1 MMNIFSIFSK
11 KLFIFTAVLLLIT
24 NYGLS
29 QPNIPVPNRNIIL
42 HAETKDFPKISLLDK
57 NKNIEYFINFN
68 NKITV
73 INFWATWCAPCKKEM
88 PSLNKLVEI
97 VGKNNIQVI
106 GVNVEGVTY
115 DKAKAFLDDL
125 KVTNFDTFFDQDLQ
139 LVKQLSLRGVP
150 TTLLIN
156 KEGKEFARVVGS
168 INFEDSKFIDW
179 IKQF

>member
-1 MMNIFSIFSK
+1 M
-11 KLFIFTAVLLLIT
+11 
-24 NYGLS
+24 
-29 QPNIPVPNRNIIL
+29 IL
-42 HAETKDFPKISLLDK
+42 HAETKDFPKIALLDK
-57 NKNIEYFINFN
+57 NKNTEYFINFN

-73 INFWATWCAPCKKEM
+73 VNFWATWCAPCKKEM

-168 INFEDSKFIDW
+168 INFEDRKFIDW

>member
-29 QPNIPVPNRNIIL
+29 QPNIPVPSRNIIL
-42 HAETKDFPKISLLDK
+42 HAETKDFPKIALLDK
-57 NKNIEYFINFN
+57 NKNTEYFINFN

-106 GVNVEGVTY
+106 
-115 DKAKAFLDDL
+115 
-125 KVTNFDTFFDQDLQ
+125 
-139 LVKQLSLRGVP
+139 
-150 TTLLIN
+150 
-156 KEGKEFARVVGS
+156 
-168 INFEDSKFIDW
+168 
-179 IKQF
+179 

>member
-1 MMNIFSIFSK
+1 
-11 KLFIFTAVLLLIT
+11 
-24 NYGLS
+24 YGGRYGNGGGPL
-29 QPNIPVPNRNIIL
+29 N
-42 HAETKDFPKISLLDK
+42 SLMKRYENGGPHGDD
-57 NKNIEYFINFN
+57 E
-68 NKITV
+68 
-73 INFWATWCAPCKKEM
+73 KKEDASSAFFGLYPQETQQEPKRETVSAQRGTNM
-88 PSLNKLVEI
+88 LPEVEI

-125 KVTNFDTFFDQDLQ
+125 KVTNFDTFFDKDLQ